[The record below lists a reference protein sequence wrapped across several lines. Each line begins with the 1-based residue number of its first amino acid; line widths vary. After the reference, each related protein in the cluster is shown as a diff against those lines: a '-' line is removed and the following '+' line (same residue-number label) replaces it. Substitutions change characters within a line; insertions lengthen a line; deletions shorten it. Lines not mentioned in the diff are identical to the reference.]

1 MHFDNN
7 VFLMVM
13 VFMIPIIAIVLGVAH
28 RIVQTL
34 GEQRLMEL
42 AQRERI
48 AAIERGI
55 DPSKLPPIGGGN
67 HDPGAHAYGHWGYRN
82 GSPLRRAHGLLI
94 GGLVTF
100 AVGIGVALFL
110 GLMETEK
117 NAWSIGLIPMLVGVA
132 LLAGAVVIWPRGT
145 GGGQTPP
152 PMP

>member
-1 MHFDNN
+1 MR
-7 VFLMVM
+7 LEPESLLAILSLA
-13 VFMIPIIAIVLGVAH
+13 IPAIAIIGAFAVAIV
-28 RIVQTL
+28 RIL
-34 GEQRLMEL
+34 SERRMIEL